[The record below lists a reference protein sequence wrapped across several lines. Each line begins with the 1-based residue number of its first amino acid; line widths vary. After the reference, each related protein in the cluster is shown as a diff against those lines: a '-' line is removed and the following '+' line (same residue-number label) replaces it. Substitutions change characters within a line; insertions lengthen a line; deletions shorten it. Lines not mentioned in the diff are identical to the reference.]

1 MALSF
6 EIQIT
11 GFPPPADAFTASHS
25 SCGVPLT
32 CTHAN
37 SLFLPIINPSPLPSS
52 CSSHPFAPASAGT
65 NTSLRGTR
73 EAGQKLLK
81 ITRGCVFSP
90 QMTSLWRTA
99 PAEPHPEATK
109 VFL

>member
-1 MALSF
+1 MAHSF

-37 SLFLPIINPSPLPSS
+37 SLFSPNYQPIPSAEQLLISPVCACERWNKHELEGDTGSGAKIAQNYPWLRFLAPDELPVEDCP
-52 CSSHPFAPASAGT
+52 G
-65 NTSLRGTR
+65 
-73 EAGQKLLK
+73 
-81 ITRGCVFSP
+81 
-90 QMTSLWRTA
+90 
-99 PAEPHPEATK
+99 
-109 VFL
+109 